1 MTERVDHGARGPA
14 NQARPQRMIE
24 TMQAGVTCREFRDT
38 HLVDRLL
45 AAGQVS
51 AVQHAAALRVLD
63 MHDQS
68 GFEPRVAAS
77 YAPSGWR
84 RGHDDEQDEAVAV
97 TRFRDLLGQST
108 EEQAWVLHAMALGDA
123 PGPRG
128 LGVLRSALDRLA
140 DRWGIA

>member
-1 MTERVDHGARGPA
+1 MGDRVDHGARGPA

-24 TMQAGVTCREFRDT
+24 TIQAGVMCKEFCDT
-38 HLVDRLL
+38 HMVDRLL

-51 AVQHAAALRVLD
+51 AGQHAAALRVLD

-77 YAPSGWR
+77 YAPAGWR
-84 RGHDDEQDEAVAV
+84 RSHDDEQDEAVAV
-97 TRFRDLLGQST
+97 TRFRNLLGQAT
-108 EEQAWVLHAMALGDA
+108 EAQAWTLHAMCLGDP

-128 LGVLRSALDRLA
+128 LGILRSALDRLA
-140 DRWGIA
+140 ERWGLA

>member
-45 AAGQVS
+45 AAGQMS

-77 YAPSGWR
+77 YAPAGWR

-108 EEQAWVLHAMALGDA
+108 EEQAWVLHAMCLGDA

-128 LGVLRSALDRLA
+128 LGVLRAALDRLA
-140 DRWGIA
+140 ERWGLM